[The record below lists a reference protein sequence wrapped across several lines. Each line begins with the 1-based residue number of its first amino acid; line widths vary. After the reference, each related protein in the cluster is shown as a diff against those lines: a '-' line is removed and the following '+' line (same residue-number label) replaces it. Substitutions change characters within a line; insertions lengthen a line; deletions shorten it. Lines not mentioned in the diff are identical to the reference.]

1 MNKKMDYRNKTVNK
15 NQIILKRV
23 FKIIIILLI
32 NLIAF
37 TPVFVEKYVNYK
49 RDEWETDR
57 NFYGKEINLN
67 EIKVVKNK
75 TNTLTFSLKELK
87 KRRTNGK
94 TVYILKGKSNRHYPL
109 TCRIE
114 ENVYNKYIADCD
126 QFTMYQKVCN
136 VVYQSTNGR
145 MDAEIESKDLYFTP
159 KKFSKDEL
167 TDIKKSVWKQ
177 IQDKVFINGKYADK
191 QEYGIKDYKGQTVI
205 SNYMHFDKKLKTN
218 AYIHGK
224 TFVKPGKY
232 DSLYPDAE
240 YYVKDA
246 NTKMG
251 LKLKLLNYAVKTYR
265 SNDYLVLVYF
275 AESLLIAIVLA
286 LVAYI
291 HVCENGKKE
300 SDCAKNDE
308 NIC

>member
-1 MNKKMDYRNKTVNK
+1 MNKRMDYRNKTVNK
-15 NQIILKRV
+15 NQIILKRA
-23 FKIIIILLI
+23 FKIIIILLTNI
-32 NLIAF
+32 IACIPLF
-37 TPVFVEKYVNYK
+37 AEKYVNFK

-57 NFYGKEINLN
+57 NFYGR
-67 EIKVVKNK
+67 EIKINKISVIKNK

-94 TVYILKGKSNRHYPL
+94 TVYILKSKSNRHYPL

-167 TDIKKSVWKQ
+167 TDIKKSVCKET
-177 IQDKVFINGKYADK
+177 QDKVFINDENQDNLKYDPEYDD
-191 QEYGIKDYKGQTVI
+191 QECELKDFKGQRVCSGYTY
-205 SNYMHFDKKLKTN
+205 SDKNLNIN
-218 AYIHGK
+218 AYVYGK

-240 YYVKDA
+240 DYVKD
-246 NTKMG
+246 TDVKMD
-251 LKLKLLNYAVKTYR
+251 LKLKLLNYIVKTYH
-265 SNDYLVLVYF
+265 SDGYLITLCSFEIIFFIVVLI
-275 AESLLIAIVLA
+275 LTM
-286 LVAYI
+286 
-291 HVCENGKKE
+291 
-300 SDCAKNDE
+300 
-308 NIC
+308 

>member
-1 MNKKMDYRNKTVNK
+1 MKQEAPT
-15 NQIILKRV
+15 
-23 FKIIIILLI
+23 
-32 NLIAF
+32 
-37 TPVFVEKYVNYK
+37 
-49 RDEWETDR
+49 
-57 NFYGKEINLN
+57 
-67 EIKVVKNK
+67 
-75 TNTLTFSLKELK
+75 SL
-87 KRRTNGK
+87 G
-94 TVYILKGKSNRHYPL
+94 GSSSQSSSNRHY
-109 TCRIE
+109 TITGYANE
-114 ENVYNKYIADCD
+114 EVYNKYIADCD
-126 QFTMYQKVCN
+126 KFTMYQKVCN

-145 MDAEIESKDLYFTP
+145 MDAEIESNTLYVTP

-167 TDIKKSVWKQ
+167 TNIKKSVWKQ

-205 SNYMHFDKKLKTN
+205 SNYMYFDKKLKTN

-251 LKLKLLNYAVKTYR
+251 LKLKLLNYAVKIYR

-286 LVAYI
+286 LVDI

>member
-167 TDIKKSVWKQ
+167 TDIKKSVCKET
-177 IQDKVFINGKYADK
+177 QDKVFINDENQDNLKYDPEYDD
-191 QEYGIKDYKGQTVI
+191 QECELKDFKGQRVCSGYTY
-205 SNYMHFDKKLKTN
+205 SDKNLNIN
-218 AYIHGK
+218 AYVYGK
-224 TFVKPGKY
+224 TFVKAGKY

-240 YYVKDA
+240 DYVKNTDA
-246 NTKMG
+246 KMD
-251 LKLKLLNYAVKTYR
+251 LKLKFLNYIVKTYH
-265 SNDYLVLVYF
+265 SDGYLITLCSFEIIFFIVI
-275 AESLLIAIVLA
+275 LILTM
-286 LVAYI
+286 
-291 HVCENGKKE
+291 
-300 SDCAKNDE
+300 
-308 NIC
+308 

>member
-1 MNKKMDYRNKTVNK
+1 MDYRNKTVNK
-15 NQIILKRV
+15 NQIILKRA

-32 NLIAF
+32 NIIAF
-37 TPVFVEKYVNYK
+37 IPLFAEKYVNFK

-57 NFYGKEINLN
+57 NFYGR
-67 EIKVVKNK
+67 EIKINKISVIKNK

-94 TVYILKGKSNRHYPL
+94 TVYILKSKSNRHYPL

-167 TDIKKSVWKQ
+167 TDIKKSVCKET
-177 IQDKVFINGKYADK
+177 QDKVFINDENQDNLKYDPEYDD
-191 QEYGIKDYKGQTVI
+191 QECELKDFKGQRVCSGYTY
-205 SNYMHFDKKLKTN
+205 SDKNLNIN
-218 AYIHGK
+218 AYVYGK

-240 YYVKDA
+240 DYVKD
-246 NTKMG
+246 TDVKMD
-251 LKLKLLNYAVKTYR
+251 LKLKLLNYIVKTYH
-265 SNDYLVLVYF
+265 SDGYLITLCSFEIIFFIVVLI
-275 AESLLIAIVLA
+275 LTM
-286 LVAYI
+286 
-291 HVCENGKKE
+291 
-300 SDCAKNDE
+300 
-308 NIC
+308 

>member
-1 MNKKMDYRNKTVNK
+1 MDFLR
-15 NQIILKRV
+15 
-23 FKIIIILLI
+23 
-32 NLIAF
+32 
-37 TPVFVEKYVNYK
+37 P
-49 RDEWETDR
+49 D
-57 NFYGKEINLN
+57 GKEIEINSKEEAADYIRKSCNDCKKYDYTMHTCSVRSYLFCMHMRELLLMEYSEKAETMVPNVKDYLLYKEGSKYMQNLP
-67 EIKVVKNK
+67 EYRIKH
-75 TNTLTFSLKELK
+75 S
-87 KRRTNGK
+87 
-94 TVYILKGKSNRHYPL
+94 KG
-109 TCRIE
+109 
-114 ENVYNKYIADCD
+114 VAD
-126 QFTMYQKVCN
+126 F
-136 VVYQSTNGR
+136 
-145 MDAEIESKDLYFTP
+145 LYSF
-159 KKFSKDEL
+159 
-167 TDIKKSVWKQ
+167 
-177 IQDKVFINGKYADK
+177 YADK

-205 SNYMHFDKKLKTN
+205 SNYMYFDKKLKTN